1 MQEEIKRKEEERKR
15 KEEEKRKKQEEKNG
29 KRTVF
34 SYDKIEK
41 SKIKD
46 IDLNDYDKQLFYD
59 DNSENSDEEVLNNL
73 GKKIERNE
81 IVDDKIKK
89 EEILKNQIQNS
100 NEENNKNKELEY
112 INDEEIEENIEKKT
126 NEIPKRAKYSLNEN
140 YEREINNN
148 INENIRAEERYT
160 KEQQIYDNIRLTKS
174 SEVIIF
180 IKILNNLIL
189 NICVDVLV

>member
-1 MQEEIKRKEEERKR
+1 MKDFLESKKKGIKILKDEEIFMNQRNKSKTLNKKDIQFQLELEKEIEEDEKQMQEEIKRKEEERKR

-112 INDEEIEENIEKKT
+112 INDEEIEENIEKK
-126 NEIPKRAKYSLNEN
+126 NKRNSK
-140 YEREINNN
+140 
-148 INENIRAEERYT
+148 
-160 KEQQIYDNIRLTKS
+160 KS
-174 SEVIIF
+174 KIF
-180 IKILNNLIL
+180 FK
-189 NICVDVLV
+189 